1 MKTDYF
7 MVEDSENTLIA
18 TLTQKHG
25 KNVSKSVFE
34 AISEELFVTP
44 LNKKAWQ
51 LGKRYYDAHGYLT
64 GDEMVIASKDYSSG
78 NSQNHPSEL
87 IDIVQDFDVS
97 NVIRNA
103 GYNKC
108 INDTSVLASFNFLKY
123 EWYNRERSSMLSDL
137 SQFAEGGCVTYDE
150 LVTKLEDTLT
160 RLKEGGA
167 DGFESYLANDLQ
179 EILEEHR
186 KPVADIP
193 TQYAFYHRDDKTN
206 PIRFNL
212 PSGALTVVGGVM
224 NHGKSKVLQSLALDT
239 IENTDKDV
247 LYLTYEESKRDV
259 YDQFLNAYVNIDLSA
274 NNRRTIKSYLHDG
287 SRKYVSKDVR
297 MSEDFHTFQFLE
309 KKFNEEVYNKRLILV
324 EPQDNYLSTLIGI
337 VRSAV
342 RKRNVG
348 AVLVDYIQMLYLE
361 NKSKMQAR
369 TDEICRIL
377 VEIEA
382 LAKQYDIPIVLAAQL
397 RRESSDSPLTIDNQS
412 FADSDWIGRKPHSV
426 LLLWSNQKTCFN
438 DPTEAKAK
446 AVEKELPDLHL
457 GEGGKMYLKVTKS
470 REIPTGIECILPIN
484 GNTGR
489 LDGNLPDSLIED
501 EERQQRDNRLQ
512 KEQKE
517 FEEFISEQPF
527 DYE

>member
-1 MKTDYF
+1 MNTKTLII
-7 MVEDSENTLIA
+7 SENENRLLA
-18 TLTQKHG
+18 TLFEKKG
-25 KNVSKSVFE
+25 KNVSKRIFDT
-34 AISEELFVTP
+34 ISEELFVTP
-44 LNKKAWQ
+44 TNKKAWR
-51 LGKRYYDAHGYLT
+51 LGKNYYDGYGYLT
-64 GDEMVIASKDYSSG
+64 GEALIDAMSG
-78 NSQNHPSEL
+78 RKNDLPSEL
-87 IDIVQDFDVS
+87 TAIADDSEVFDTLWNLPSGRVD
-97 NVIRNA
+97 NW
-103 GYNKC
+103 
-108 INDTSVLASFNFLKY
+108 SVDSAIHYLKN
-123 EWYNRERSSMLSDL
+123 EWYDRQRLSVVTAL
-137 SQFAEGGCVTYDE
+137 SRFAENGLTGWDE
-150 LVTKLEDTLT
+150 LETQLENTLT
-160 RLKEGGA
+160 QLKTGGA
-167 DGFESYLANDLQ
+167 DGFESYLTNDLQ

-193 TQYAFYHRDDKTN
+193 TQYAFYHRGDKTN

-224 NHGKSKVLQSLALDT
+224 NHGKSKVLQSLTLDV

-259 YDQFLNAYVNIDLSA
+259 YDQFLNAFADMDLSA

-287 SRKYVSKDVR
+287 SRKYFSRDVR
-297 MSEDFHTFQFLE
+297 MSDDFYTFQFLE
-309 KKFNEEVYNKRLILV
+309 KKFNEEIYNKRLILV
-324 EPQDNYLSTLIGI
+324 EPQDNYLSTLVGI

-348 AVLVDYIQMLYLE
+348 AVFVDYVQMLYLE

-457 GEGGKMYLKVTKS
+457 GEGGKMYIKVTKS

-489 LDGNLPDSLIED
+489 LDGNLPDSLMDD
-501 EERQQRDNRLQ
+501 EERQQREYRLR
-512 KEQKE
+512 KEKE
-517 FEEFISEQPF
+517 ELDEFIRNQPF

>member
-1 MKTDYF
+1 METKSF
-7 MVEDSENTLIA
+7 LIEGSEDNLIA
-18 TLTQKHG
+18 TLVERKG
-25 KNVSKSVFE
+25 GFVSDEVINN
-34 AISEELFVTP
+34 ISEKIFFNP
-44 LNKKAWQ
+44 LKKKAWQ
-51 LGKRYYDAHGYLT
+51 LGKAYYDSHGIITGKQLMLALQGLST
-64 GDEMVIASKDYSSG
+64 GDFNG
-78 NSQNHPSEL
+78 LPPEL
-87 IDIVQDFDVS
+87 IAIANDNAIWKYLHGLRDAPIDEFVVVKSMNYLRQEWFDRHRIS
-97 NVIRNA
+97 I
-103 GYNKC
+103 
-108 INDTSVLASFNFLKY
+108 
-123 EWYNRERSSMLSDL
+123 LSDL
-137 SQFAEGGCVTYDE
+137 SQFAEDRFVDYDD
-150 LVTKLEDTLT
+150 LISKLKDTLSN
-160 RLKEGGA
+160 LEEGVV
-167 DGFESYLANDLQ
+167 DGFESYLNNDLQ

-193 TQYAFYHRDDKTN
+193 TQYAFYHRDDKMN
-206 PIRFNL
+206 PIRFCL

-224 NHGKSKVLQSLALDT
+224 NHGKSKVLQSLALDV

-247 LYLTYEESKRDV
+247 LYLTYEESRRDV
-259 YDQFLNAYVNIDLSA
+259 YDQFLNAFADMDLSA
-274 NNRRTIKSYLHDG
+274 NNRRTLKSYLHDG
-287 SRKYVSKDVR
+287 SRKYFSKDIR
-297 MSEDFHTFQFLE
+297 TSDDFYTFQFLE
-309 KKFNEEVYNKRLILV
+309 KKFNEEIYNKRLILV
-324 EPQDNYLSTLIGI
+324 EPQDNYLSTLLGI

-348 AVLVDYIQMLYLE
+348 AVLIDYIQMLYLE

-457 GEGGKMYLKVTKS
+457 GEGGKMYIKVTKS
-470 REIPTGIECILPIN
+470 REIPTGIECILRIN

-489 LDGNLPDSLIED
+489 LDGNLPDSLMDE
-501 EERQQRDNRLQ
+501 EERQQREDRLR
-512 KEQKE
+512 KEEKE
-517 FEEFISEQPF
+517 RDEFIRQQPF
-527 DYE
+527 PEYE

>member
-1 MKTDYF
+1 MDNKF
-7 MVEDSENTLIA
+7 IVISNHENRLLA
-18 TLTQKHG
+18 TLFKEG
-25 KNVSKSVFE
+25 EKVSQSVFDT
-34 AISEELFVTP
+34 ISEELFVTP
-44 LNKKAWQ
+44 INKKAWK
-51 LGKRYYDAHGYLT
+51 LGKKYYDVHGRMD
-64 GDEMVIASKDYSSG
+64 G
-78 NSQNHPSEL
+78 SEL
-87 IDIVQDFDVS
+87 IHAYSENNNPSEMKDIVDDG
-97 NVIRNA
+97 NVWRALYDASTMHTENILVRCAVRFLEGERFNRQRL
-103 GYNKC
+103 
-108 INDTSVLASFNFLKY
+108 SV
-123 EWYNRERSSMLSDL
+123 LSDL
-137 SQFAEGGCVTYDE
+137 SQFAEDGLVGYDE
-150 LVTKLEDTLT
+150 LVTKLENTLT
-160 RLKEGGA
+160 QLKTGGA
-167 DGFESYLANDLQ
+167 DGFESYLTNDL
-179 EILEEHR
+179 ETILQEHR

-193 TQYAFYHRDDKTN
+193 TQYAFYHRGDKTN
-206 PIRFNL
+206 PIRFCL

-239 IENTDKDV
+239 IENTDRDV

-259 YDQFLNAYVNIDLSA
+259 YDQFLNAYADMDLSA
-274 NNRRTIKSYLHDG
+274 NNRRTLKSYLHDG
-287 SRKYVSKDVR
+287 SRKYFAKEVR
-297 MSEDFHTFQFLE
+297 MSDDFYTFQFLE
-309 KKFNEEVYNKRLILV
+309 QKFNNEIYNKRLILV
-324 EPQDNYLSTLIGI
+324 EPKDNYLSTLVGI

-348 AVLVDYIQMLYLE
+348 AVFVDYIQMLYLE

-377 VEIEA
+377 VDIES

-489 LDGNLPDSLIED
+489 LDGNLPDSLMDD
-501 EERQQRDNRLQ
+501 EERQQLEDRLQ
-512 KEQKE
+512 REKEE
-517 FEEFISEQPF
+517 LEEFISNQPF

>member
-1 MKTDYF
+1 MDNNYILIS
-7 MVEDSENTLIA
+7 VHENKLLA
-18 TLTQKHG
+18 TLFQVG
-25 KNVSKSVFE
+25 EEVSQRVFDTIYE
-34 AISEELFVTP
+34 DLFVTDV
-44 LNKKAWQ
+44 NKKAWK
-51 LGKRYYDAHGYLT
+51 LGKRYYDAYGRMDGEKLIAAKGNNNSPQELKAI
-64 GDEMVIASKDYSSG
+64 GDDNAVWMALYDASKMRQCDMLVTEAVRYLRS
-78 NSQNHPSEL
+78 
-87 IDIVQDFDVS
+87 
-97 NVIRNA
+97 
-103 GYNKC
+103 
-108 INDTSVLASFNFLKY
+108 
-123 EWYNRERSSMLSDL
+123 EWYNRKKLSILADL
-137 SQFAEGGCVTYDE
+137 STFAEGGLVEWDE
-150 LVTKLEDTLT
+150 LTTKLENTLKQ
-160 RLKEGGA
+160 LKTGGS
-167 DGFESYLANDLQ
+167 DSFESYLDNDLQ
-179 EILEEHR
+179 TILQEHR

-193 TQYAFYHRDDKTN
+193 TQYAFYHRGDKAE

-287 SRKYVSKDVR
+287 SRKYFSKDVR
-297 MSEDFHTFQFLE
+297 VSEDFHTFQFLE
-309 KKFNEEVYNKRLILV
+309 KKFNEEIYNKRLILV

-348 AVLVDYIQMLYLE
+348 AVFIDYIQMLYLE
-361 NKSKMQAR
+361 NKGKMQAR

-377 VEIEA
+377 VDIEA

-412 FADSDWIGRKPHSV
+412 FADSDWIGRKPHSI

-438 DPTEAKAK
+438 DPTGAKAK

-457 GEGGKMYLKVTKS
+457 GDGGKMYLKVTKS

-489 LDGNLPDSLIED
+489 LDGNLPDSLMED
-501 EERQQRDNRLQ
+501 EERQRLEDRLHRE
-512 KEQKE
+512 KEE
-517 FEEFISEQPF
+517 LNEFINQQPF
-527 DYE
+527 DHV

>member
-1 MKTDYF
+1 MDNNHILI
-7 MVEDSENTLIA
+7 SLHENKLLA
-18 TLTQKHG
+18 TLFQVG
-25 KNVSKSVFE
+25 EEVSQSVFDT
-34 AISEELFVTP
+34 ISEKLFVTDT
-44 LNKKAWQ
+44 NKKAWK
-51 LGKRYYDAHGYLT
+51 LGKKYYDVHGRMD
-64 GDEMVIASKDYSSG
+64 G
-78 NSQNHPSEL
+78 SEL
-87 IDIVQDFDVS
+87 ILAYSEKNNPSEMKDIVDDDKVWGALYDAS
-97 NVIRNA
+97 AMRTEDISV
-103 GYNKC
+103 KC
-108 INDTSVLASFNFLKY
+108 AVRFLEG
-123 EWYNRERSSMLSDL
+123 EWYNRQKLSVLADL
-137 SQFAEGGCVTYDE
+137 STFAEGGLVEWDE
-150 LVTKLEDTLT
+150 LTTKLENTLKQ
-160 RLKEGGA
+160 LKQGGA

-206 PIRFNL
+206 PIRFCL

-224 NHGKSKVLQSLALDT
+224 NHGKSKVLQSLTLDT
-239 IENTDKDV
+239 IENTNKDV
-247 LYLTYEESKRDV
+247 LYFTYEESKRDV

-287 SRKYVSKDVR
+287 SRKYFSKDVR

-309 KKFNEEVYNKRLILV
+309 KKFNEEIYNKRLILV
-324 EPQDNYLSTLIGI
+324 EPQDNYLSTLVGI

-348 AVLVDYIQMLYLE
+348 AVFIDYIQMLYLE
-361 NKSKMQAR
+361 NKGKMQAR

-377 VEIEA
+377 VDIEA

-412 FADSDWIGRKPHSV
+412 FADSDWIGRKPNSI
-426 LLLWSNQKTCFN
+426 LLLWSNQKLCFN
-438 DPTEAKAK
+438 DPTGAKAK
-446 AVEKELPDLHL
+446 AAKKELPDLHL

-512 KEQKE
+512 KEQEE

>member
-1 MKTDYF
+1 MNTDYF

-18 TLTQKHG
+18 TLFQKYG

-51 LGKRYYDAHGYLT
+51 LGKRYYDAHGYLP
-64 GDEMVIASKDYSSG
+64 GNEMIIALKDYSSG
-78 NSQNHPSEL
+78 NSHNHPSEL
-87 IDIVQDFDVS
+87 IDIVQDHDVFH
-97 NVIRNA
+97 VLMDA

-108 INDTSVLASFNFLKY
+108 VNNMSVLSSVNFLKH
-123 EWYNRERSSMLSDL
+123 EWFNRQRLSVLSDL
-137 SQFAEGGCVTYDE
+137 SQFAEDGLVGYDE
-150 LVTKLEDTLT
+150 LVTKLENTLT
-160 RLKEGGA
+160 QLKTGGA
-167 DGFESYLANDLQ
+167 DGFESYLTNDL
-179 EILEEHR
+179 ETILQEHR

-193 TQYAFYHRDDKTN
+193 TQYAFYHRGDKTN
-206 PIRFNL
+206 PIRFCL

-239 IENTDKDV
+239 IENTDRDV
-247 LYLTYEESKRDV
+247 LYFTYEESKRDV
-259 YDQFLNAYVNIDLSA
+259 YDQFLNAYADMDLSA

-287 SRKYVSKDVR
+287 STKYF
-297 MSEDFHTFQFLE
+297 SEGIKHSDDIHKFRFYE
-309 KKFNEEVYNKRLILV
+309 KKFNEEIYNKRLILV
-324 EPQDNYLSTLIGI
+324 EPQDNYLSTLVGI

-348 AVLVDYIQMLYLE
+348 AVFVDYIQMLFLE

-377 VEIEA
+377 VDIES

-412 FADSDWIGRKPHSV
+412 FADSDWIGRKPNSI

-457 GEGGKMYLKVTKS
+457 GEGGKMYIKVTKS

-489 LDGNLPDSLIED
+489 LQGNLPDSLMDD
-501 EERQQRDNRLQ
+501 EERQYLRD
-512 KEQKE
+512 KERKE
-517 FEEFISEQPF
+517 EEAFGEYLNEQPF
-527 DYE
+527 

>member
-1 MKTDYF
+1 MDNNSIL
-7 MVEDSENTLIA
+7 VSVHENRLLASLFKVGET
-18 TLTQKHG
+18 
-25 KNVSKSVFE
+25 VSPSVFDD
-34 AISEELFVTP
+34 ISEELFATP

-51 LGKRYYDAHGYLT
+51 LGKKYYDVHGRM
-64 GDEMVIASKDYSSG
+64 DS
-78 NSQNHPSEL
+78 SEL
-87 IDIVQDFDVS
+87 IHAYSEKNNPSEIKDIVDDDKVWRALHDASTMHTEDISVRCAVRFLQDKWFS
-97 NVIRNA
+97 RQ
-103 GYNKC
+103 K
-108 INDTSVLASFNFLKY
+108 
-123 EWYNRERSSMLSDL
+123 LSIL
-137 SQFAEGGCVTYDE
+137 SELSEFAESGLTGWDE
-150 LVTKLEDTLT
+150 LTTKLEDTLT
-160 RLKEGGA
+160 QLKTGGA
-167 DGFESYLANDLQ
+167 DGFESYLTNDL
-179 EILEEHR
+179 ETILQEHR

-193 TQYAFYHRDDKTN
+193 TQYAFYHRDDKMN

-239 IENTDKDV
+239 IENTDRDV

-259 YDQFLNAYVNIDLSA
+259 YDQFLNAYADMDLSA

-287 SRKYVSKDVR
+287 SRKYFAKEVR
-297 MSEDFHTFQFLE
+297 ISEDFHTFQFLE
-309 KKFNEEVYNKRLILV
+309 KKFNEEIYNKRLILV
-324 EPQDNYLSTLIGI
+324 EPQDNYLSTLVGI

-348 AVLVDYIQMLYLE
+348 AVFVDYVQMLYLE

-377 VEIEA
+377 VDIES

-412 FADSDWIGRKPHSV
+412 FADSDWIGRKPHSI

-438 DPTEAKAK
+438 DPTGAKAK

-470 REIPTGIECILPIN
+470 REIPTGIECILSIN

-489 LDGNLPDSLIED
+489 LDGNLPDSLMDE
-501 EERQQRDNRLQ
+501 EERQRLEDRLR
-512 KEQKE
+512 KEKE
-517 FEEFISEQPF
+517 ELDEFISNQPL

>member
-7 MVEDSENTLIA
+7 MVEDSEKTLIA
-18 TLTQKHG
+18 TLIQKYG

-87 IDIVQDFDVS
+87 IDIVQDLDVS

-108 INDTSVLASFNFLKY
+108 INDISVLSSYNFLKY
-123 EWYNRERSSMLSDL
+123 EWYNRQRLSVLSDL
-137 SQFAEGGCVTYDE
+137 SQFAEDGLVGYDE
-150 LVTKLEDTLT
+150 LVTKLENTLEQ
-160 RLKEGGA
+160 LKQGGA
-167 DGFESYLANDLQ
+167 DGFESYLANDL
-179 EILEEHR
+179 ETILQEHR

-239 IENTDKDV
+239 IENTDRDV

-259 YDQFLNAYVNIDLSA
+259 YDQFLNAYADMDLSA

-287 SRKYVSKDVR
+287 STKYF
-297 MSEDFHTFQFLE
+297 SEGIKHSNDMHKFRFYE
-309 KKFNEEVYNKRLILV
+309 KKFNEEIYNKRLILV
-324 EPQDNYLSTLIGI
+324 EPQDNYLSTLVGI

-348 AVLVDYIQMLYLE
+348 AVLIDYIQMLYLE

-377 VEIEA
+377 VDIEA

-412 FADSDWIGRKPHSV
+412 FADSDWIGRKPHSI

-438 DPTEAKAK
+438 DPTGAKAK
-446 AVEKELPDLHL
+446 AVEKELPDLNL
-457 GEGGKMYLKVTKS
+457 GEGGKMYIKVTKS

-489 LDGNLPDSLIED
+489 LDGNLPDSLMDD
-501 EERQQRDNRLQ
+501 EERQYLRD
-512 KEQKE
+512 KERKE
-517 FEEFISEQPF
+517 EEAFEEYLNEQPF
-527 DYE
+527 

>member
-1 MKTDYF
+1 MDNNF
-7 MVEDSENTLIA
+7 IIISEHENRLLA
-18 TLTQKHG
+18 TLFKVG
-25 KNVSKSVFE
+25 EEVSQSVFDT
-34 AISEELFVTP
+34 ISEELFVTDT
-44 LNKKAWQ
+44 NKKAWR
-51 LGKRYYDAHGYLT
+51 LGKRYYDVYGLLNSAKLIEVFSDSNSPQELKDIADDGAVWRALCDVSKMPLSDIPVIQAVRFLQGERENRQKLSILSALSEFAESGLT
-64 GDEMVIASKDYSSG
+64 G
-78 NSQNHPSEL
+78 
-87 IDIVQDFDVS
+87 
-97 NVIRNA
+97 
-103 GYNKC
+103 
-108 INDTSVLASFNFLKY
+108 
-123 EWYNRERSSMLSDL
+123 W
-137 SQFAEGGCVTYDE
+137 DE
-150 LVTKLEDTLT
+150 LTTKLEDTLKQ
-160 RLKEGGA
+160 LKTGGA

-206 PIRFNL
+206 PIRFCL

-239 IENTDKDV
+239 IENTDRDV

-259 YDQFLNAYVNIDLSA
+259 YEEFLNAYADMDLSA
-274 NNRRTIKSYLHDG
+274 NNRRTLKSYLHDG
-287 SRKYVSKDVR
+287 STKYF
-297 MSEDFHTFQFLE
+297 SEGIKHSDDMHKFRFYE
-309 KKFNEEVYNKRLILV
+309 KKFNEEIYNKRLILV
-324 EPQDNYLSTLIGI
+324 EPQDNYLSTLVGI

-348 AVLVDYIQMLYLE
+348 AVLIDYIQMLCLE
-361 NKSKMQAR
+361 SNSKMQAR

-377 VEIEA
+377 VEIES

-438 DPTEAKAK
+438 DPTGAKAK
-446 AVEKELPDLHL
+446 AVEKELPDLNL
-457 GEGGKMYLKVTKS
+457 GEGGKMYIKVTKS

-489 LDGNLPDSLIED
+489 LDGNLPDSLMDD
-501 EERQQRDNRLQ
+501 EERQYLRD
-512 KEQKE
+512 KERKE
-517 FEEFISEQPF
+517 EEAFEEYLNEQPF
-527 DYE
+527 

>member
-1 MKTDYF
+1 MDNNF
-7 MVEDSENTLIA
+7 IIISEHENRLLA
-18 TLTQKHG
+18 TLFKVG
-25 KNVSKSVFE
+25 EEVSQSVFDT
-34 AISEELFVTP
+34 ISEKLFVTDT
-44 LNKKAWQ
+44 NKKAWK
-51 LGKRYYDAHGYLT
+51 LGKRYYDVYGRMNSAKLIEVFSNNNSPQELK
-64 GDEMVIASKDYSSG
+64 DIADDSTVWRALHDA
-78 NSQNHPSEL
+78 SQMRLSDIPVRMSIRFLQGEL
-87 IDIVQDFDVS
+87 ENRQKS
-97 NVIRNA
+97 
-103 GYNKC
+103 
-108 INDTSVLASFNFLKY
+108 SVLAD
-123 EWYNRERSSMLSDL
+123 LSD
-137 SQFAEGGCVTYDE
+137 FANNGLTDWDE
-150 LVTKLEDTLT
+150 LTTKLENTLKQ
-160 RLKEGGA
+160 LKTGGA
-167 DGFESYLANDLQ
+167 DGFESYLTNDLQ

-193 TQYAFYHRDDKTN
+193 TQYAFYHRGDKTN

-224 NHGKSKVLQSLALDT
+224 NHGKSKVLQSLTLDV

-287 SRKYVSKDVR
+287 SRKYFSKDVR

-309 KKFNEEVYNKRLILV
+309 KKFNEEIYNKRLILA
-324 EPQDNYLSTLIGI
+324 EPQDNYLSTLVGI

-348 AVLVDYIQMLYLE
+348 AVFVDYVQMLYLE
-361 NKSKMQAR
+361 NKGKMQAR

-377 VEIEA
+377 VDIES

-412 FADSDWIGRKPHSV
+412 FADSDWIGRKPHSI

-438 DPTEAKAK
+438 DPTGAKAR

-457 GEGGKMYLKVTKS
+457 GDGGKMYIKVTKS

-512 KEQKE
+512 KEQEE

>member
-1 MKTDYF
+1 MNTKTLII
-7 MVEDSENTLIA
+7 SENENRLLA
-18 TLTQKHG
+18 TLFEKKG
-25 KNVSKSVFE
+25 KNVSKSIFDT
-34 AISEELFVTP
+34 ISEELFVTP
-44 LNKKAWQ
+44 TNKKAWR
-51 LGKRYYDAHGYLT
+51 LGKNYYDGYGYLT
-64 GDEMVIASKDYSSG
+64 GEALIDAMSG
-78 NSQNHPSEL
+78 RKNDLPSEL
-87 IDIVQDFDVS
+87 TAIADDSEVFDTLWNLPSGRVD
-97 NVIRNA
+97 NW
-103 GYNKC
+103 
-108 INDTSVLASFNFLKY
+108 SVDSAIHYLKN
-123 EWYNRERSSMLSDL
+123 EWYDRQRLSVVTAL
-137 SQFAEGGCVTYDE
+137 SRFAENGLTGWDE
-150 LVTKLEDTLT
+150 LETQLENTLT
-160 RLKEGGA
+160 QLKTGGA
-167 DGFESYLANDLQ
+167 DGFESYLTNDLQ

-193 TQYAFYHRDDKTN
+193 TQYAFYHRGDKTN

-224 NHGKSKVLQSLALDT
+224 NHGKSKVLQSLTLDV

-259 YDQFLNAYVNIDLSA
+259 YDQFLNAFADMDLSA
-274 NNRRTIKSYLHDG
+274 NNRRTLKSYLHDG
-287 SRKYVSKDVR
+287 STKYFSDGIKHSDDMHKFR
-297 MSEDFHTFQFLE
+297 FYE
-309 KKFNEEVYNKRLILV
+309 KKFNEEIYNKRLILV
-324 EPQDNYLSTLIGI
+324 EPKDNYLSTLVGI

-348 AVLVDYIQMLYLE
+348 AVLIDYIQMLYLE

-457 GEGGKMYLKVTKS
+457 GDGGKMYLKVTKS

-489 LDGNLPDSLIED
+489 LQGNLPDSLMDD
-501 EERQQRDNRLQ
+501 EERQYLRD
-512 KEQKE
+512 KERKE
-517 FEEFISEQPF
+517 EEAFEEYLNEQPF
-527 DYE
+527 

>member
-1 MKTDYF
+1 MNNDYF
-7 MVEDSENTLIA
+7 VLEDCENTLIA
-18 TLTQKHG
+18 TLIQKYG

-64 GDEMVIASKDYSSG
+64 GGEILIALKDNSSG

-87 IDIVQDFDVS
+87 IDIVQDHDVFDVLM
-97 NVIRNA
+97 NA

-108 INDTSVLASFNFLKY
+108 INDISVLSSYNFLKY
-123 EWYNRERSSMLSDL
+123 EWFNRQRLSVLSDL
-137 SQFAEGGCVTYDE
+137 SQFAEDGLVGYDE
-150 LVTKLEDTLT
+150 LVTKLENTLT
-160 RLKEGGA
+160 QLKEGGA
-167 DGFESYLANDLQ
+167 DGFESYLANNLQ

-206 PIRFNL
+206 PIRFCL

-239 IENTDKDV
+239 IENTDRDV

-274 NNRRTIKSYLHDG
+274 NNRRTLKSYLHDG
-287 SRKYVSKDVR
+287 STKYF
-297 MSEDFHTFQFLE
+297 SEGIKRSDDIHKFRFYE

-324 EPQDNYLSTLIGI
+324 EPQDNYLSTLVGI

-348 AVLVDYIQMLYLE
+348 AVFIDYAQMLYLE
-361 NKSKMQAR
+361 NNKTNAR
-369 TDEICRIL
+369 TDEICKIL
-377 VEIEA
+377 VDIES

-412 FADSDWIGRKPHSV
+412 FADSDWIGRKPHSI

-438 DPTEAKAK
+438 DPTGAKAK

-457 GEGGKMYLKVTKS
+457 GEGGKMYIKVTKS
-470 REIPTGIECILPIN
+470 REIPTGIECILSIN

-489 LDGNLPDSLIED
+489 LDGNLPDSLMDD
-501 EERQQRDNRLQ
+501 EERQNRRD
-512 KEQKE
+512 KERNE
-517 FEEFISEQPF
+517 EEAFEEYKNEQPF
-527 DYE
+527 

>member
-1 MKTDYF
+1 MDNNF
-7 MVEDSENTLIA
+7 IIISEYENRLLA
-18 TLTQKHG
+18 TLFKVG
-25 KNVSKSVFE
+25 KEVSSSVFDT
-34 AISEELFVTP
+34 ISEELFVTDT
-44 LNKKAWQ
+44 NKKAWR
-51 LGKRYYDAHGYLT
+51 LGKRYYDVHGLLNSAKLIEVFS
-64 GDEMVIASKDYSSG
+64 DSNSPQELKDIADDGAVWRALY
-78 NSQNHPSEL
+78 
-87 IDIVQDFDVS
+87 DVS
-97 NVIRNA
+97 KMPLSDIPVIQAVRFLQGELENRQ
-103 GYNKC
+103 KL
-108 INDTSVLASFNFLKY
+108 SVLAD
-123 EWYNRERSSMLSDL
+123 LSD
-137 SQFAEGGCVTYDE
+137 FANNGLTGWDE
-150 LVTKLEDTLT
+150 LTTKLEDTLKQ
-160 RLKEGGA
+160 LKTGGS
-167 DGFESYLANDLQ
+167 DSFESYLDNDLQ
-179 EILEEHR
+179 TILNEHR

-247 LYLTYEESKRDV
+247 LYFTYEESKRDV

-287 SRKYVSKDVR
+287 SRKYFSKDVR

-309 KKFNEEVYNKRLILV
+309 KKFNEEIYNKRLILV

-348 AVLVDYIQMLYLE
+348 AVFVDYVQMLYLE
-361 NKSKMQAR
+361 NKGKMQAR

-377 VEIEA
+377 VDIES

-412 FADSDWIGRKPHSV
+412 FADSDWIGRKPHSI

-438 DPTEAKAK
+438 DPTGAKAK

-457 GEGGKMYLKVTKS
+457 GDGGKMYLKVTKS

-489 LDGNLPDSLIED
+489 LDGNLPDSLMED
-501 EERQQRDNRLQ
+501 EERQRLEDRLHREKEERD
-512 KEQKE
+512 
-517 FEEFISEQPF
+517 EFISEQPF
-527 DYE
+527 DHV

>member
-1 MKTDYF
+1 MNNDYF
-7 MVEDSENTLIA
+7 VVEDSENTLIA
-18 TLTQKHG
+18 TLTQKYG

-34 AISEELFVTP
+34 TISEELFVTP
-44 LNKKAWQ
+44 LNKRAWI

-64 GDEMVIASKDYSSG
+64 GGEMLVALKDNSSG
-78 NSQNHPSEL
+78 NSHNHPSEL
-87 IDIVQDFDVS
+87 IDIVQDHDVFDVLMD
-97 NVIRNA
+97 A
-103 GYNKC
+103 GYKRYV
-108 INDTSVLASFNFLKY
+108 NDVSVQSSVNFLKH
-123 EWYNRERSSMLSDL
+123 ERFNRERLSMLSDL
-137 SQFAEGGCVTYDE
+137 SQFAEDGFVDYDE
-150 LVTKLEDTLT
+150 LVIKLENTLGQ
-160 RLKEGGA
+160 LKQGGA
-167 DGFESYLANDLQ
+167 DGFEGYLTNDL
-179 EILEEHR
+179 ETILQEHR

-193 TQYAFYHRDDKTN
+193 TQYAFYHRGDKMN
-206 PIRFNL
+206 PIRFCL

-239 IENTDKDV
+239 IENTDRDV
-247 LYLTYEESKRDV
+247 LYFTYEESKRDV
-259 YDQFLNAYVNIDLSA
+259 YDQFLNAYADMDLSA
-274 NNRRTIKSYLHDG
+274 NNRRTLKSYLHDG
-287 SRKYVSKDVR
+287 SRKYFSR
-297 MSEDFHTFQFLE
+297 EMRTSEDFHTFQFLE
-309 KKFNEEVYNKRLILV
+309 KKFNEEIYNKRLILV
-324 EPQDNYLSTLIGI
+324 EPQDNYLATLVGI

-342 RKRNVG
+342 RNRNVG
-348 AVLVDYIQMLYLE
+348 AVFVDYVQMLFLE

-377 VEIEA
+377 VDIEA

-438 DPTEAKAK
+438 DPTQAKAK

-457 GEGGKMYLKVTKS
+457 GDGGKMYIKVTKS
-470 REIPTGIECILPIN
+470 REIPTGIECILPIK

-489 LDGNLPDSLIED
+489 LQGNLPDCLMDD